1 METYQEKSYDPAYYH
16 GGVGYARNTE
26 RTGSVYSDDQKLL
39 EAIKESPEYLEFQK
53 QSDIL
58 KKKPELKARVDTF
71 RADNYKVQNECD
83 SDNLFEV
90 VEQMGKESAELRRH
104 PEVNAYLDAELA
116 LCKMMQRICIK
127 LGEGIDIDVPG
138 M

>member
-1 METYQEKSYDPAYYH
+1 MEP
-16 GGVGYARNTE
+16 NTIE
-26 RTGSVYSDDQKLL
+26 ESIKGLL

-104 PEVNAYLDAELA
+104 PEVDAELA

>member
-1 METYQEKSYDPAYYH
+1 MEP
-16 GGVGYARNTE
+16 NTIE
-26 RTGSVYSDDQKLL
+26 ESIKGLL

-58 KKKPELKARVDTF
+58 KKKPELKERVDTF

-90 VEQMGKESAELRRH
+90 VGKRIRR
-104 PEVNAYLDAELA
+104 AS
-116 LCKMMQRICIK
+116 QT
-127 LGEGIDIDVPG
+127 PG
-138 M
+138 SECVSGCGACFV